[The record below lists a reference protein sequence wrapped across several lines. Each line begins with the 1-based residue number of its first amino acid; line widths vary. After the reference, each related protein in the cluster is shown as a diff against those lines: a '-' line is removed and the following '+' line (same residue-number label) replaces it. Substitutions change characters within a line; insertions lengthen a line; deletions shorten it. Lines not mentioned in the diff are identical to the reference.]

1 MSFYTSAYSTVF
13 QDFSSAFFAASPAY
27 NDTDVSNEPGRD
39 MSRIGTWQLSTDC
52 AAGGAK
58 SKVYVYYW
66 TQRHQLGWMMYITA
80 LIVYTF
86 NDIHYMDYEANI
98 TGTEEDLQ
106 IEATM
111 SE

>member
-39 MSRIGTWQLSTDC
+39 MSRIGTWQWFTAC

-66 TQRHQLGWMMYITA
+66 THAPPIGMDDVYHGSDWIYFQRYPLYGLWGQYYRDRGG
-80 LIVYTF
+80 F
-86 NDIHYMDYEANI
+86 AN
-98 TGTEEDLQ
+98 
-106 IEATM
+106 
-111 SE
+111 